1 MPRIFDNIE
10 QHLLPILR
18 DTLQISERADFCVG
32 YFNLRGWRKIDDLIE
47 QFSGGERACCRLL
60 VGMQRLPKDEVHE
73 ALALSHEDTGIDNSV
88 VIRCK
93 KQIAQEFC
101 EQLTWGAPTN
111 DDEAGLRRLSRQIK
125 SGKVIVKL
133 FLRHSLHAKLYLVH
147 RTDVNNPSI
156 GFLGSSNLT
165 LSGLQHQGELNVDVL
180 DHDACQ
186 KLQKWFDDR
195 WGDRWC
201 IDISQELVDLI
212 DESWAREKPIPPYHI
227 YLKIAYHLSQ
237 EARAGLSEYQIP
249 RDFGS
254 QLFDFQK
261 AAVQIA
267 ARHVNRRG
275 GVLVGDVVGLGKTL
289 IASTLAKILE
299 EDFFLETLII
309 CPKNLVTMW
318 EDYVHRYGLRAK
330 VLSIS
335 RVQSELPS
343 VRRYRVVLI
352 DESHNLRNREGKRY
366 RAIQEYIALN
376 ESRCILLTATPY
388 NKTYLDLSNQLRL
401 FVPEDKDLG
410 IRPEKLLS
418 QLGGEIEFSRKHQAA
433 VRSLAAF
440 EKSEYPD
447 DWRELMRLYMVRRT
461 RSFIQ
466 DNYAKADPPN
476 PLKKGEQVGGRKYL
490 EFPDGTRSYFPIR
503 KPQTVKFSL
512 GEDDEPY
519 AALYSEDVVK
529 LLNSLNLPRYGL
541 GNYAVSAKSAQGKS
555 LTSAESQQL
564 KGLSRAG
571 KRLMGFCRTN
581 LFKRLES
588 GGPAFLQSLDRHIL
602 RNYIFLH
609 AIAQDLPLPIGSQE
623 AALLDTRNNDEDL
636 DSVAGTLID
645 PETDGDEE
653 LTTDQLLSLTEVDY
667 RRRATVVYE
676 EYATRYKRRFK
687 WLRPK
692 LFKASLK
699 KDLLADA
706 QALIS
711 LLDECGD
718 WDADKDQKLAA
729 LVKLLCEVH
738 PQEKVLIFTQ
748 FADTVHY
755 LTAELKRRGIDQVE
769 GVTGN
774 SPDPAGTAWRFSPV
788 SNAKL
793 ISPTDE
799 LRVLIATDVLSE
811 GLNLQDCA
819 IIVNYDLPWAI
830 IRLIQRAGRVD
841 RIGQT
846 AEKIL
851 CYSFLPAE
859 GVERII
865 NLRSRLRQRLQENAE
880 VVGTD
885 EAFFEDDV
893 DEQTMLDIYHEKS
906 GILEGDEDNEVD
918 LTSEAYQI
926 WKNATDNNP
935 ALKKTIENLS
945 HVVYSTRT
953 HIPTTSQPEGV
964 LLYMKT
970 AEGNDALA
978 WIDRDG
984 NSVTQSQF
992 EILRTARCEPE
1003 TKAISRDPQHHDLV
1017 KQGAELIA
1025 EEETSAGGQ
1034 LGRPSGA
1041 RFRTYERL
1049 KRYAKEM
1056 PLLAS
1061 SDLLKAIDQI
1071 YRYPLRQSAVD
1082 RLNRSL
1088 KSGIDDQQLAELV
1101 VALYLDDRL
1110 GLVHEDGRT
1119 QEPQIICSLGLFQL
1133 PDK

>member
-1 MPRIFDNIE
+1 
-10 QHLLPILR
+10 
-18 DTLQISERADFCVG
+18 
-32 YFNLRGWRKIDDLIE
+32 
-47 QFSGGERACCRLL
+47 
-60 VGMQRLPKDEVHE
+60 
-73 ALALSHEDTGIDNSV
+73 
-88 VIRCK
+88 
-93 KQIAQEFC
+93 
-101 EQLTWGAPTN
+101 
-111 DDEAGLRRLSRQIK
+111 
-125 SGKVIVKL
+125 VK
-133 FLRHSLHAKLYLVH
+133 
-147 RTDVNNPSI
+147 
-156 GFLGSSNLT
+156 
-165 LSGLQHQGELNVDVL
+165 
-180 DHDACQ
+180 
-186 KLQKWFDDR
+186 
-195 WGDRWC
+195 
-201 IDISQELVDLI
+201 
-212 DESWAREKPIPPYHI
+212 
-227 YLKIAYHLSQ
+227 
-237 EARAGLSEYQIP
+237 
-249 RDFGS
+249 
-254 QLFDFQK
+254 
-261 AAVQIA
+261 IA

-289 IASTLAKILE
+289 IATALAKILE

-309 CPKNLVTMW
+309 CPKNLVSMW
-318 EDYVHRYGLRAK
+318 EDYVHRYRLRAK

-335 RVQSELPS
+335 RVQRELPDE
-343 VRRYRVVLI
+343 RRYRVVLI

-366 RAIQEYIALN
+366 RAIQEYVALN

-410 IRPEKLLS
+410 IRPEKLLDG
-418 QLGGEIEFSRKHQAA
+418 LGGEIEFSRKHQAP

-440 EKSEYPD
+440 EKSEHPD

-466 DNYAKADPPN
+466 DNYAKTD
-476 PLKKGEQVGGRKYL
+476 ETGRDYL
-490 EFPDGTRSYFPIR
+490 EFPDGSRSYFPIR
-503 KPQTVKFSL
+503 KPQTIKFSL
-512 GEDDEPY
+512 SEENDPY
-519 AALYSEDVVK
+519 AVLYSEAVVK
-529 LLNSLNLPRYGL
+529 LISALNLPRYGL
-541 GNYAVSAKSAQGKS
+541 GNYAVSGKSAKGKS
-555 LTSAESQQL
+555 LAPGELQQL
-564 KGLSRAG
+564 KDLSRAG

-588 GGPAFLQSLDRHIL
+588 GGSAFLQSLDRHIL

-609 AIAQDLPLPIGSQE
+609 AIAQDLPLPIGAQE
-623 AALLDTRNNDEDL
+623 AALLDTRNNDEDVDSLAGGLL
-636 DSVAGTLID
+636 DWEAD
-645 PETDGDEE
+645 DEAE
-653 LTTDQLLSLTEVDY
+653 FTEEQLTAQTEADY
-667 RRRATVVYE
+667 RRRAAAVYA
-676 EYATRYKRRFK
+676 EYASRYQRRFK

-706 QALIS
+706 KGLIG
-711 LLDECGD
+711 LLRECGD
-718 WDADKDQKLAA
+718 WEAHKDQKLAA
-729 LVKLLCEVH
+729 LVELLGKVH

-755 LTAELKRRGIDQVE
+755 LTAQLKGWGIEGVA

-774 SPDPAGTAWRFSPV
+774 SPNPAEMAWRFSPA
-788 SNAKL
+788 SNGKV
-793 ISPTDE
+793 ISPEDE

-865 NLRSRLRQRLQENAE
+865 NLRGRLRQRLQENAE

-885 EAFFEDDV
+885 EAFFEDDAN
-893 DEQTMLDIYHEKS
+893 EQMMLDLYHEKS
-906 GILEGDEDNEVD
+906 GILDGEEDSEVD

-926 WKNATDNNP
+926 WKNATDSNP
-935 ALKKTIENLS
+935 TLKKTIENLAN
-945 HVVYSTRT
+945 VVYSTRT
-953 HIPTTSQPEGV
+953 HAPTATQPEGV

-978 WIDRDG
+978 WIDREG
-984 NSVTQSQF
+984 KSVTQSQF
-992 EILRTARCEPE
+992 EILRMARCEPE
-1003 TKAISRDPQHHDLV
+1003 TKAIPHHPQHHELV
-1017 KQGAELIA
+1017 KQGAEFIA
-1025 EEETSAGGQ
+1025 EEEKSAGGQ

-1049 KRYAKEM
+1049 KRYTREM
-1056 PLLAS
+1056 PLLVTP
-1061 SDLLKAIDQI
+1061 DLLKAVDQI
-1071 YRYPLRQSAVD
+1071 YRYPLRQSAID

-1101 VALYLDDRL
+1101 VTLYLDDHL
-1110 GLVHEDGRT
+1110 CLVHEDART
-1119 QEPQIICSLGLFQL
+1119 QEAQIICSLGLFQHDSSL
-1133 PDK
+1133 DKSSFS